1 LEEDKRIWFG
11 KTGKSIPNRKTFL
24 SEVKQGVKCSSLLKY
39 DIFGHTH
46 KANVQLSEILGRGLF
61 SNPKPVDLISNLIKL
76 AEQTDESTVLDFFAG
91 SGTTGQAVLELNKI
105 ENGKRKFILCT
116 NNENNICNN
125 VTFPRIKVFF
135 EKEFLN
141 ENIQY
146 YHTDFV
152 PAETTD
158 INKEKLTQQ
167 SVEMLCLRE
176 STFDFVLEDGPIKIF
191 RDKEKYTA
199 ILFEQSAIPKLKE
212 IIKNYDKPVHI
223 YIFSLGDDTFA
234 DEFADM
240 KEKVTVKSI
249 PAAILRVYQ
258 RIFK

>member
-1 LEEDKRIWFG
+1 M
-11 KTGKSIPNRKTFL
+11 
-24 SEVKQGVKCSSLLKY
+24 
-39 DIFGHTH
+39 
-46 KANVQLSEILGRGLF
+46 
-61 SNPKPVDLISNLIKL
+61 